1 MYIFYHFFCGITND
15 LVIFV
20 NNRIRMMRSLEQ
32 RFQDDS
38 RAVNSPSTT
47 LENDDL
53 DRSLDVARDDSGA
66 VNSPSTTVGMTLSEL
81 RITVNYR
88 IFYLTIII
96 IVCIIKC
103 GIKIQ
108 N

>member
-20 NNRIRMMRSLEQ
+20 NNRTRMMRSLEQ

-53 DRSLDVARDDSGA
+53 DRSLDVARDDDLDRSLDVARDDSGA
-66 VNSPSTTVGMTLSEL
+66 VNSPSTTVGMILLEL
-81 RITVNYR
+81 RMTVNIEYF
-88 IFYLTIII
+88 I
-96 IVCIIKC
+96 
-103 GIKIQ
+103 
-108 N
+108 

>member
-20 NNRIRMMRSLEQ
+20 NNRIRMMRSLDYA
-32 RFQDDS
+32 RDDS

-66 VNSPSTTVGMTLSEL
+66 VNSPSTLVGMILLEL
-81 RITVNYR
+81 RMTVNIEYF
-88 IFYLTIII
+88 I
-96 IVCIIKC
+96 
-103 GIKIQ
+103 
-108 N
+108 

>member
-20 NNRIRMMRSLEQ
+20 NNRIRMMRSLDYA
-32 RFQDDS
+32 RDDS

-53 DRSLDVARDDSGA
+53 DRSLDVARDDDLDRSLDVARDDSGA
-66 VNSPSTTVGMTLSEL
+66 VNSPSTLVGMILLEL
-81 RITVNYR
+81 RMTVNIEYF
-88 IFYLTIII
+88 I
-96 IVCIIKC
+96 
-103 GIKIQ
+103 
-108 N
+108 